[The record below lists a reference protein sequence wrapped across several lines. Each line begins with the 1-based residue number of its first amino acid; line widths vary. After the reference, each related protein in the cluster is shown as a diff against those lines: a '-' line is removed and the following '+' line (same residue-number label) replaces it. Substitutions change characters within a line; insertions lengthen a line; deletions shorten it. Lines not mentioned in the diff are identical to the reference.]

1 MIDPTEEIP
10 EDGPA
15 PCFFNCDRAAPG
27 GTGNGPDG
35 PPGTEGQPGGGGGP
49 VRPGGDIK
57 PPVRTVYVAPPYP
70 DLARLARI
78 QGLVVV
84 ECTIDP
90 TGRVVD
96 ARIITGHPL
105 LQNAALDAVRQWR
118 YTATRLN
125 GVPVAVLMTVT
136 VNFTLGR

>member
-1 MIDPTEEIP
+1 MPDGGA
-10 EDGPA
+10 DGP
-15 PCFFNCDRAAPG
+15 RGGAPG
-27 GTGNGPDG
+27 PGTNEGTDNGPI
-35 PPGTEGQPGGGGGP
+35 
-49 VRPGGDIK
+49 RLGGDIK
-57 PPVRTVYVAPPYP
+57 PPVRTVYVAPIYP
-70 DLARLARI
+70 DLARVARL

-90 TGRVVD
+90 SGRVVD

-105 LQNAALDAVRQWR
+105 LQNATLDAVRQWR